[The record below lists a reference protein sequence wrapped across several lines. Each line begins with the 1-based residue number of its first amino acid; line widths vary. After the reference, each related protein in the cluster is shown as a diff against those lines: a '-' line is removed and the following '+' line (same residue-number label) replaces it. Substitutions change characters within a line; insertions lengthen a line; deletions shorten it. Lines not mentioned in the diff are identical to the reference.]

1 MIRYFMEYRLIVS
14 RLNRFVLNVNYH
26 WKDQLKHE
34 KMFYLI

>member
-14 RLNRFVLNVNYH
+14 RLNQFVLNANCH